1 MAMEPTDYNGEM
13 FNAPYEVQLMNL
25 GRIIENPDLIKLFEA
40 SDFMDPDINKLIR
53 ELKSDKL
60 RAAKNLQLKSYM
72 KKKGLA
78 DWGSDSSD
86 CKREMFDA
94 QRRQVAINRLA
105 FHTNLILETLMSA
118 GHAGKTDEMIK
129 AIDTIKG
136 LIDAP
141 TRPVHG

>member
-1 MAMEPTDYNGEM
+1 MAMEPTEYSGEM

-40 SDFMDPDINKLIR
+40 SDFMDKDINKLIR

-60 RAAKNLQLKSYM
+60 KAAKNLQLKTYM

-78 DWGSDSSD
+78 DWGPESAG
-86 CKREMFDA
+86 CKKELFEA
-94 QRRQVAINRLA
+94 QRRQVAVHALA
-105 FHTNLILETLMSA
+105 FHTNMILETLMSQ
-118 GHAGKTDEMIK
+118 GHAGKTDDMIK
-129 AIDTIKG
+129 AIDAIKG

-141 TRPVHG
+141 SRDVHG